1 LPRPARVAYNYW
13 NTDSS
18 YLDYMEWTFQMSSP
32 PASGE
37 PRRRADAV
45 RNRQRVLEA
54 TRTLLVDPGAHLTV
68 EAIAAKAGVGA
79 ATVVRSFGSKEALID
94 VAVADLLEPV
104 IRRARDGLS
113 EESAQDALRRFL
125 IELIAFQSGHWTIS
139 EQLKELD
146 LPSTTAQRAAL
157 TKAVTELMNRARDEG
172 AIRTDIDPG
181 VTMVLIRDMT
191 NAIAR
196 SPSASP
202 QLAESYVLVLMDGL
216 RPQQPRA

>member
-1 LPRPARVAYNYW
+1 
-13 NTDSS
+13 
-18 YLDYMEWTFQMSSP
+18 MEGAFQMSSQ

-54 TRTLLVDPGAHLTV
+54 TRTLLADPSANLTV
-68 EAIAAKAGVGA
+68 EAIATKAGVGA

-94 VAVADLLEPV
+94 VAVTDLLEPV

-113 EESAQDALRRFL
+113 ENSAQDALRRFL
-125 IELIAFQSGHWTIS
+125 IELIAFQSGHWVIG
-139 EQLKELD
+139 EQLRGLD

-157 TKAVTELMNRARDEG
+157 TKAVTEMVNRARDEG

-202 QLAESYVLVLMDGL
+202 ELAESYVSVLMDGL
-216 RPQQPRA
+216 RPQQPRASAAPARRIDARPPSSPAP

>member
-1 LPRPARVAYNYW
+1 
-13 NTDSS
+13 
-18 YLDYMEWTFQMSSP
+18 MSSP
-32 PASGE
+32 PTSGE

-54 TRTLLVDPGAHLTV
+54 TRTLLADPGAHLTV
-68 EAIAAKAGVGA
+68 EAIATKAGVGS

-94 VAVADLLEPV
+94 VAVAELLEPV
-104 IRRARDGLS
+104 IRRARDALS
-113 EESAQDALRRFL
+113 ENSAQDALRRFL
-125 IELIAFQSGHWTIS
+125 IELIAFQSGHWIIS
-139 EQLKELD
+139 EQLRGLD

-157 TKAVTELMNRARDEG
+157 TKAVTEMVDRARDEG

-202 QLAESYVLVLMDGL
+202 QLAESYVSVLMDGL

>member
-1 LPRPARVAYNYW
+1 
-13 NTDSS
+13 
-18 YLDYMEWTFQMSSP
+18 MEGPFQMSSP
-32 PASGE
+32 PTSRE

-54 TRTLLVDPGAHLTV
+54 TRTLLADRSANLTV
-68 EAIAAKAGVGA
+68 EAIATKAGVGA
-79 ATVVRSFGSKEALID
+79 ATVVRSFGGKEALID
-94 VAVADLLEPV
+94 VAVAELLEPV
-104 IRRARDGLS
+104 IRRARGALS
-113 EESAQDALRRFL
+113 ENSAQDALRRFL
-125 IELIAFQSGHWTIS
+125 TELIAFQSGHWIIG
-139 EQLKELD
+139 EQLRGLD

-157 TKAVTELMNRARDEG
+157 TKAVTDMVNRARDEG
-172 AIRTDIDPG
+172 AIRTDIDPS

-202 QLAESYVLVLMDGL
+202 ELAESYISVLMDGL

>member
-1 LPRPARVAYNYW
+1 
-13 NTDSS
+13 
-18 YLDYMEWTFQMSSP
+18 MSSP
-32 PASGE
+32 PTGRA

-54 TRTLLVDPGAHLTV
+54 TRTLLADSSANLTV
-68 EAIAAKAGVGA
+68 EAIATKAGVGA
-79 ATVVRSFGSKEALID
+79 ATVVRSFGGKDALID

-104 IRRARDGLS
+104 IRRARGALS
-113 EESAQDALRRFL
+113 ETSAQDALRRFL
-125 IELIAFQSGHWTIS
+125 TELIAFQSGHWIIG
-139 EQLKELD
+139 EQLRGLD

-157 TKAVTELMNRARDEG
+157 TKAVTDMVNRARDEG
-172 AIRTDIDPG
+172 AIRTDIDPS

-202 QLAESYVLVLMDGL
+202 ELAESYISVLMDGL

>member
-1 LPRPARVAYNYW
+1 
-13 NTDSS
+13 
-18 YLDYMEWTFQMSSP
+18 MSSP
-32 PASGE
+32 PTSGE

-54 TRTLLVDPGAHLTV
+54 TRTLLADRTANLTV
-68 EAIAAKAGVGA
+68 EAIATKAGVGA

-113 EESAQDALRRFL
+113 ENSAQDALRRFL
-125 IELIAFQSGHWTIS
+125 IELIAFQSGHWIIS
-139 EQLKELD
+139 EQLRELD

-157 TKAVTELMNRARDEG
+157 TKVVTEMVNRARDEG

-181 VTMVLIRDMT
+181 VTMVLIQDMT

-202 QLAESYVLVLMDGL
+202 ELAESYVSVLMDGL

>member
-1 LPRPARVAYNYW
+1 
-13 NTDSS
+13 
-18 YLDYMEWTFQMSSP
+18 MEGAFQMSSR

-54 TRTLLVDPGAHLTV
+54 TRTLLADPSANLTV
-68 EAIAAKAGVGA
+68 EAIATKAGVGA

-94 VAVADLLEPV
+94 VAVTDLLEPV

-113 EESAQDALRRFL
+113 ENSAQDALRRFL
-125 IELIAFQSGHWTIS
+125 IELIAFQSGHWVIG
-139 EQLKELD
+139 EQLRGLD

-157 TKAVTELMNRARDEG
+157 TKAVTEMVNRARDEG

-202 QLAESYVLVLMDGL
+202 ELAESYVSVLMDGL
-216 RPQQPRA
+216 RPQQPRASAAPARRIDARPPSSPAP

>member
-1 LPRPARVAYNYW
+1 
-13 NTDSS
+13 
-18 YLDYMEWTFQMSSP
+18 MEGPFQMSS
-32 PASGE
+32 ATTSGA

-54 TRTLLVDPGAHLTV
+54 TRTLLADRSANLTV
-68 EAIAAKAGVGA
+68 EAIATKAGVGA
-79 ATVVRSFGSKEALID
+79 ATVVRSFGGKDALID

-104 IRRARDGLS
+104 IRRARGALS
-113 EESAQDALRRFL
+113 ETSAQDALRRFL
-125 IELIAFQSGHWTIS
+125 TELIAFQSGHWIIG
-139 EQLKELD
+139 EQLRGLD

-157 TKAVTELMNRARDEG
+157 TKAVTDMVNRARDEG
-172 AIRTDIDPG
+172 AIRTDIDPS

-202 QLAESYVLVLMDGL
+202 ELAESYISVLMDGL

>member
-1 LPRPARVAYNYW
+1 MFQLAH
-13 NTDSS
+13 D
-18 YLDYMEWTFQMSSP
+18 MEGPFQMSSP
-32 PASGE
+32 PTSGE

-54 TRTLLVDPGAHLTV
+54 TRTLLADRSANLTV
-68 EAIAAKAGVGA
+68 EAIATKAGVGA
-79 ATVVRSFGSKEALID
+79 ATVVRSFGSKVALID

-113 EESAQDALRRFL
+113 ENSAQDALRRFL
-125 IELIAFQSGHWTIS
+125 IELIAFQSGHWIIS
-139 EQLKELD
+139 EQLTDLD

-157 TKAVTELMNRARDEG
+157 TKAVTEMVNRARDDG

-181 VTMVLIRDMT
+181 VTMDLIRDMT

-202 QLAESYVLVLMDGL
+202 HLAESYVSVLMDGL

>member
-1 LPRPARVAYNYW
+1 
-13 NTDSS
+13 
-18 YLDYMEWTFQMSSP
+18 MEGPFQMSSP
-32 PASGE
+32 LTSSE

-54 TRTLLVDPGAHLTV
+54 TRTLLAESRANVTV
-68 EAIAAKAGVGA
+68 ETIANRAGVGA
-79 ATVVRSFGSKEALID
+79 ATVVRTFGSKEALID

-113 EESAQDALRRFL
+113 ENSARDALRRFL
-125 IELIAFQSGHWTIS
+125 VDLIAFQSGHWTIS
-139 EQLKELD
+139 EQLRDLN

-157 TKAVTELMNRARDEG
+157 TKAVADMVDRARDEG
-172 AIRTDIDPG
+172 AIRTDIDPK
-181 VTMVLIRDMT
+181 VTLVLIQDMT

-202 QLAESYVLVLMDGL
+202 PLAESYVSVLMDGL

>member
-1 LPRPARVAYNYW
+1 
-13 NTDSS
+13 
-18 YLDYMEWTFQMSSP
+18 MEGLFQMSSP
-32 PASGE
+32 PTSGE

-54 TRTLLVDPGAHLTV
+54 TRTLLADRSAKLTV
-68 EAIAAKAGVGA
+68 EAIATKAGVGA

-94 VAVADLLEPV
+94 FAVADLLEPV

-113 EESAQDALRRFL
+113 ENSAQDALRRFL
-125 IELIAFQSGHWTIS
+125 IELIAFQSGHWIIG
-139 EQLKELD
+139 EHLRELD

-157 TKAVTELMNRARDEG
+157 TKAVTEMVNRARDEG

-181 VTMVLIRDMT
+181 VTMILIRDMT

-202 QLAESYVLVLMDGL
+202 ELAENYVSVLMDGL
-216 RPQQPRA
+216 RPQQLRA

>member
-1 LPRPARVAYNYW
+1 
-13 NTDSS
+13 
-18 YLDYMEWTFQMSSP
+18 MSSLP
-32 PASGE
+32 TSSE

-45 RNRQRVLEA
+45 RNRRRVLEA
-54 TRTLLVDPGAHLTV
+54 TRTLLSDPEVHLTV
-68 EAIAAKAGVGA
+68 EAIATKAGVGA

-104 IRRARDGLS
+104 IQRARDYLS
-113 EESAQDALRRFL
+113 EDSAQDALRRFL
-125 IELIAFQSGHWTIS
+125 VELIAFQSSHWIIS
-139 EQLKELD
+139 EQLKGLD

-157 TKAVTELMNRARDEG
+157 TKAVTDLVNRARDEG
-172 AIRTDIDPG
+172 AIRTDIEPD
-181 VTMVLIRDMT
+181 VTSVLIRDMT

-202 QLAESYVLVLMDGL
+202 QLAQSYVSVLIDGL

>member
-1 LPRPARVAYNYW
+1 
-13 NTDSS
+13 
-18 YLDYMEWTFQMSSP
+18 MSSR

-54 TRTLLVDPGAHLTV
+54 TRTLLADPSANLTV
-68 EAIAAKAGVGA
+68 EAIATKAGVGA

-94 VAVADLLEPV
+94 VAVTDLLEPV

-113 EESAQDALRRFL
+113 EHSAQDALRRFL
-125 IELIAFQSGHWTIS
+125 IELIAFQSGHWVIG
-139 EQLKELD
+139 EQLRGLD

-157 TKAVTELMNRARDEG
+157 TKAVTEMVNRARDEG

-202 QLAESYVLVLMDGL
+202 ELAESYVSVLMDGL
-216 RPQQPRA
+216 RPQQPRASAAPARRIDARPPSSPAP

>member
-1 LPRPARVAYNYW
+1 
-13 NTDSS
+13 
-18 YLDYMEWTFQMSSP
+18 MEGPFQMSSP
-32 PASGE
+32 PTSGE

-54 TRTLLVDPGAHLTV
+54 TRTLLADPSANLTV
-68 EAIAAKAGVGA
+68 EAIATKAGVGA

-94 VAVADLLEPV
+94 VAVTDLLEPV

-113 EESAQDALRRFL
+113 ETSAQDALRRFL

-139 EQLKELD
+139 EQLRELD

-157 TKAVTELMNRARDEG
+157 TKTVNELVNRARDEG

-202 QLAESYVLVLMDGL
+202 ELAESYVSVLMDGL